1 MRQDQQGRRKL
12 IGIFGGTFDPVHFG
26 HLRAAVEVR
35 EKLQPDD
42 FRLLPAGTPAHR
54 SQPFASARHRLAML
68 ELALR
73 DRPEFAL
80 DDREVRRAGFSY
92 MVDTLSEIRREQP
105 EASLL
110 LMIGQDAA
118 NALDGWH
125 EWRRLFELA
134 HLVIMRRPDSQY
146 DYSSVL
152 LQDLKPRMVGHAN
165 DLALASAGLVMP
177 VELTQL
183 AISSTDIRR
192 RIRSGMSVRYLL
204 PDQVIAYIHAHGL
217 YSENT

>member
-1 MRQDQQGRRKL
+1 
-12 IGIFGGTFDPVHFG
+12 
-26 HLRAAVEVR
+26 
-35 EKLQPDD
+35 
-42 FRLLPAGTPAHR
+42 
-54 SQPFASARHRLAML
+54 ML

-118 NALDGWH
+118 SALDGWH

-152 LQDLKPRMVGHAN
+152 LQELKPRMVGHAN